1 MLRSRIGLFFLV
13 FSILPGAFLGAQDA
27 ESPGDLLQ
35 SHPEGEVAISRL
47 KSPFCPGLM
56 LEVCAHPDS
65 KVLRDTLQAM
75 AHDGASAD
83 SLVSWMLGTYGEEYR
98 AVPQARG
105 SGLWAWIMP
114 PLVLAVGLLL
124 VVVVLQRLRRREG
137 PSEGPAQPLSPED
150 ESVLAE
156 ALKELQAAEEVPF

>member
-1 MLRSRIGLFFLV
+1 MD
-13 FSILPGAFLGAQDA
+13 P
-27 ESPGDLLQ
+27 LQ
-35 SHPEGEVAISRL
+35 PHPEADAAISQL

-65 KVLRDTLQAM
+65 KLLRDSLQAM

-83 SLVSWMLGTYGEEYR
+83 SLVDWMLGSYGEEYR

-114 PLVLAVGLLL
+114 PLVLILGLLL
-124 VVVVLQRLRRREG
+124 VVVVLKRLRSQAG
-137 PSEGPAQPLSPED
+137 PPKDSAAPLSPE
-150 ESVLAE
+150 EEAVLARARE
-156 ALKELQAAEEVPF
+156 ELRAAEEVPF